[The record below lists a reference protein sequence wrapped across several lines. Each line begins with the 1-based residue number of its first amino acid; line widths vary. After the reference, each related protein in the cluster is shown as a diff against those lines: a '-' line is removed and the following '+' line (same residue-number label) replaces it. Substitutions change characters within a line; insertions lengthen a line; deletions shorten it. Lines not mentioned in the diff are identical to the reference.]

1 MEELDFQ
8 GLLDKFG
15 QDGFQKGE
23 QVILGNFGTNQTL
36 LSLIFQK
43 PVNVKNIKVEEVHGV
58 IIRGVDLVTDEQVV
72 GHAITRVPGNRNSK
86 KVWDAV
92 LDRQLGL
99 GQIIVTYNLPTKRV
113 LVDVGHDDQA
123 FWRTYTIEG
132 ADVFFEIS
140 ETYPRKP
147 FEEISWIHK
156 EEGDMESSGIWG
168 KVITTEVSHQQMQV
182 DYFAKREKVGTIS
195 PPQVYQPKNEPEAGN
210 LVAIFVEPGAA
221 HLVFGDEIAPNEELD
236 RKYREVRLQVF
247 GRTHDVESVEFIE
260 GEVKFVNNAAFL
272 NIYESNLHWSTREPY
287 KRAVFT
293 ETWNHMLSA
302 GGKWINVIRGGY
314 RLVKAPILEGDRAAA
329 EKWEPEKGG

>member
-72 GHAITRVPGNRNSK
+72 GHAITRVPGNRNST

-99 GQIIVTYNLPTKRV
+99 GQIIVTYNLPTKRI
-113 LVDVGHDDQA
+113 LGDVGHDDHA

-132 ADVFFEIS
+132 EDVFFEIS

-147 FEEISWIHK
+147 FEEIGWIHK
-156 EEGDMESSGIWG
+156 EEG
-168 KVITTEVSHQQMQV
+168 
-182 DYFAKREKVGTIS
+182 
-195 PPQVYQPKNEPEAGN
+195 N
-210 LVAIFVEPGAA
+210 
-221 HLVFGDEIAPNEELD
+221 
-236 RKYREVRLQVF
+236 
-247 GRTHDVESVEFIE
+247 
-260 GEVKFVNNAAFL
+260 GE
-272 NIYESNLHWSTREPY
+272 
-287 KRAVFT
+287 
-293 ETWNHMLSA
+293 
-302 GGKWINVIRGGY
+302 
-314 RLVKAPILEGDRAAA
+314 
-329 EKWEPEKGG
+329 